1 MAAEVPHY
9 EVFWNLNSHGLADFA
24 EESGLRTYPI
34 SPEIVYLSTGLDGPL
49 SDPNCVGGN
58 QGMSEHNLIPLW
70 FSPQQR
76 EELGPYIQQ
85 LVEHKTGGVLL
96 ISVDVHPTTRN
107 HPRVAFAVFDARER
121 AALRKQLLKCKRD
134 REAEQSRQKAQG
146 DVLSA
151 ETTGGDS
158 GETE

>member
-1 MAAEVPHY
+1 
-9 EVFWNLNSHGLADFA
+9 
-24 EESGLRTYPI
+24 
-34 SPEIVYLSTGLDGPL
+34 
-49 SDPNCVGGN
+49 
-58 QGMSEHNLIPLW
+58 MSEHNLILFGSVPSNGKNW
-70 FSPQQR
+70 D
-76 EELGPYIQQ
+76 QQ

-151 ETTGGDS
+151 ETTGG
-158 GETE
+158 G

>member
-24 EESGLRTYPI
+24 EDSGLRTYPI
-34 SPEIVYLSTGLDGPL
+34 SPEIVYLYTGLDGPL

-76 EELGPYIQQ
+76 EKLGPATRRTQNGRRLANLSRCSSDHAEPSSSCLRCFRCQGTSCIAKAI
-85 LVEHKTGGVLL
+85 VEVQEGQRG
-96 ISVDVHPTTRN
+96 
-107 HPRVAFAVFDARER
+107 R
-121 AALRKQLLKCKRD
+121 AIAP
-134 REAEQSRQKAQG
+134 ESSR
-146 DVLSA
+146 
-151 ETTGGDS
+151 
-158 GETE
+158 